1 MTCGMGT
8 ADTAPGGYQ
17 RSRADSQMPD
27 VEKWVCSKTKHV
39 FTCRDGVLYHDNRYL
54 TSQKGDFNY
63 REFTSRLTWNYME
76 QQKYG
81 VVKPFFLSETT
92 HVISIYSTQ
101 PTNIN
106 DIMMWVCPN
115 KVDTNTVIRNLMI
128 NHLILM

>member
-1 MTCGMGT
+1 MGT

-81 VVKPFFLSETT
+81 GCKTILSVGNHTCHLNIQYTT
-92 HVISIYSTQ
+92 NQY
-101 PTNIN
+101 
-106 DIMMWVCPN
+106 
-115 KVDTNTVIRNLMI
+115 
-128 NHLILM
+128 